1 MVETIQTSEK
11 IRLLQVSL
19 DTDVTRLSDLNVA
32 KLGTNRRSEIY
43 SKIEPSG
50 VPFEEGYNNYL
61 KSL

>member
-1 MVETIQTSEK
+1 MVETLRTSEK

-19 DTDVTRLSDLNVA
+19 ETDVTRLSDLNTG

-43 SKIEPSG
+43 AKIEPSG

>member
-19 DTDVTRLSDLNVA
+19 DTDVIRLSDLNVA

-43 SKIEPSG
+43 SKIQPNG